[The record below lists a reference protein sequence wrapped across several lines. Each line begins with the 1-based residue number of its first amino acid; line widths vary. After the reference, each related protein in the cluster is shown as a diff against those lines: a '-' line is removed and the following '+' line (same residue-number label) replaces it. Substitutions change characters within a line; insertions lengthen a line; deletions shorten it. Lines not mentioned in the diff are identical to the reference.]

1 MRLSRR
7 SKYGLLALF
16 DLAGRSSPTP
26 VPLKELA
33 ERNNIPYKFLEQI
46 VRPLRSAGIVHSQAG
61 AHGGY
66 NLGRPAAEITLGAV
80 VRLLDGTLAPVSC
93 VSQIA
98 YEPCTCPDERTCPLR
113 AVMARV
119 RQAIVAVMD
128 NTTLADVV
136 AGRLAPGDDASA
148 ELAQDGNARD
158 TEHIEGPRTQ
168 R

>member
-16 DLAGRSSPTP
+16 DLAARADAAP

-33 ERNNIPYKFLEQI
+33 GHNNIPQKYLEQI
-46 VRPLRSAGIVHSQAG
+46 FRPLRNAGLVRSHPG

-66 NLGRPAAEITLGAV
+66 TLGRPADEITLGAV
-80 VRLLDGTLAPVSC
+80 IRLLDGTLAPVSC

-113 AVMARV
+113 TVMGQV
-119 RQAIVAVMD
+119 RQAIVAVVD
-128 NTTLADVV
+128 NTSLADV
-136 AGRLAPGDDASA
+136 
-148 ELAQDGNARD
+148 LAQRPVVENGATGLEWRQNRRRRRD
-158 TEHIEGPRTQ
+158 TETEKG
-168 R
+168 